1 LIAHTFSSRDRLC
14 FYSAIAL
21 VALASVTGCE
31 RSSPPGPESSLELVR
46 RSLANRDSSLDALT
60 DGRFVDEVEYMRKG
74 IEAVRYAAHG
84 HEEHNES
91 LAPSLF
97 IRTWEEFQRTEH
109 SAREQLRPAMPW
121 LGGGRCSDLGS
132 AEIPDA
138 FRALPPMV
146 ETWPDSLKERYR
158 EDSARLSTLF
168 ARRFRCAP
176 GVAIRVVF
184 EPARESGGAPKV
196 LSITRD

>member
-1 LIAHTFSSRDRLC
+1 MAAVT
-14 FYSAIAL
+14 
-21 VALASVTGCE
+21 ALATVSLAACE
-31 RSSPPGPESSLELVR
+31 RALPPGPESSLELVR

-84 HEEHNES
+84 HEEHNET

-97 IRTWEEFQRTEH
+97 IRTWDAFQQTEH

-121 LGGGRCSDLGS
+121 LGGGRCSELGR
-132 AEIPDA
+132 AELPDA
-138 FRALPPMV
+138 FRELPPVV
-146 ETWPDSLKERYR
+146 ETWPESLKERYR
-158 EDSARLSTLF
+158 EDSARLQTLF

-176 GVAIRVVF
+176 GVPIRVVF
-184 EPARESGGAPKV
+184 ERAREPGGAPKV
-196 LSITRD
+196 LAISRE